1 MAQIYPYYVV
11 ARIDAGQ
18 MVKIFH
24 DKKFNSY
31 MAAVDAMNRKY
42 ESLRK
47 VYNRNIMEDSQI
59 VILEYTKQ
67 YQGKICTIYS
77 FNKRIQ
83 ISDPEEAI

>member
-1 MAQIYPYYVV
+1 MAQVYPYYVV
-11 ARIDAGQ
+11 ACIDAGQ

-31 MAAVDAMNRKY
+31 MAAVDAMHKRY

-47 VYNRNIMEDSQI
+47 VYNRNLMEDAQI
-59 VILEYTKQ
+59 VILEYTAQ

-77 FNKRIQ
+77 FGKMINICD
-83 ISDPEEAI
+83 SEETI

>member
-1 MAQIYPYYVV
+1 MAQFYPYYVV

-24 DKKFNSY
+24 DKKFHSY
-31 MAAVDAMNRKY
+31 MEAVDAMHRKY

-47 VYNRNIMEDSQI
+47 FYNRNLMDDSQI
-59 VILEYTKQ
+59 VILEYTTQ

-77 FNKRIQ
+77 FNKLIQ
-83 ISDPEEAI
+83 ISDPEVAI